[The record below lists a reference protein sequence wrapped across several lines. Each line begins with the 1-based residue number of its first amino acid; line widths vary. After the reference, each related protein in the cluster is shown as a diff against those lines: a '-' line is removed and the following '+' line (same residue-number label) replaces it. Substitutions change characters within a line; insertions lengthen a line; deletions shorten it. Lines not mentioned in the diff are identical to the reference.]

1 MTFFGTILWRRFSI
15 ADDIKESS
23 RIVRLEGGW
32 MWSGGNVTREG
43 LGRSDDEEMLWVWCG
58 DDCLEGTA
66 ARRWCEWGMY
76 VSEAM
81 L

>member
-43 LGRSDDEEMLWVWCG
+43 LGRSDDEEMLWV
-58 DDCLEGTA
+58 
-66 ARRWCEWGMY
+66 RRWCEWGMY

>member
-32 MWSGGNVTREG
+32 MWSDQ
-43 LGRSDDEEMLWVWCG
+43 GRVEEK
-58 DDCLEGTA
+58 
-66 ARRWCEWGMY
+66 
-76 VSEAM
+76 
-81 L
+81 